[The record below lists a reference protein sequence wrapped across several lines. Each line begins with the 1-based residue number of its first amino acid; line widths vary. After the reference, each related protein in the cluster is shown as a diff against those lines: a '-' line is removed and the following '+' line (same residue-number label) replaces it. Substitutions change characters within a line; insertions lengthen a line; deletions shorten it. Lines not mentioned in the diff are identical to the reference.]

1 MDASAPA
8 TASRSGAPANTIQAD
23 LAALS
28 RLAWPVVLSRL
39 GIMTMGLTDTIV
51 VGRYSAVQLGYHALG
66 WAPTAV
72 VVTVALG
79 LLTGVQVMTARMI
92 GEGRRALAGAV
103 LRRGVSYGLWIGAG
117 SSLLLAVGGPPF
129 LHATGLAPGLADGAT
144 PVLLVF
150 SLSLIPFTLSAVATL
165 WLEALSK
172 PSVPMAMM
180 WLANAVNLAVDLVL
194 VPGRFGAPALGA
206 MGGACATLASRSA
219 LTIAL
224 FIYIALM
231 HEARDLGVFDKP
243 KRDRPGSAEQR
254 HVGYGAGASNF
265 FEVAAFAGMN
275 LVAGWISTGTLA
287 GYTVVINMVALVFM
301 VPLGFR
307 PRRLC
312 WSGRPMAR
320 ATQAASS
327 ARRGWAG
334 RRRCCSPWP
343 SAVAIWFA
351 SHDIAGVW
359 SKDPQVIA
367 LAGAALAL
375 SCLMLVPDSL
385 QVVLASA
392 LRARADV
399 VVPSVTHFI
408 SYVVIMAPLGLVAGL
423 AARLGAG
430 RDRLG
435 DDPRQLR
442 FGRAFDRAILVRQP
456 QQRLSASAQDPAFL
470 GLGVDHQ
477 VGRRG
482 FRGPEKRAKL
492 AGLVQPGEVLGGRA
506 HLGLVLDLAGSGRG
520 LDQRRIDLG
529 RHHLDAGEVGLV
541 SASKPVS
548 NGQTLNA
555 SPRASFSRRTTGMP
569 RIACPPTEPL

>member
-144 PVLLVF
+144 PVLLMF

-301 VPLGFR
+301 VPLGLSTATAVLVGTAYGAR
-307 PRRLC
+307 NP
-312 WSGRPMAR
+312 GGIVR
-320 ATQAASS
+320 ATWVGGATTVLFALAA
-327 ARRGWAG
+327 
-334 RRRCCSPWP
+334 
-343 SAVAIWFA
+343 AVAIWFA

-375 SCLMLVPDSL
+375 SCLMLVPNSL

-408 SYVVIMAPLGLVAGL
+408 SYVVIMAPLAWWLALPRGLGLDGIVWAMILASYVSAGL
-423 AARLGAG
+423 LIAR
-430 RDRLG
+430 
-435 DDPRQLR
+435 
-442 FGRAFDRAILVRQP
+442 FWF
-456 QQRLSASAQDPAFL
+456 
-470 GLGVDHQ
+470 
-477 VGRRG
+477 
-482 FRGPEKRAKL
+482 
-492 AGLVQPGEVLGGRA
+492 
-506 HLGLVLDLAGSGRG
+506 
-520 LDQRRIDLG
+520 
-529 RHHLDAGEVGLV
+529 V
-541 SASKPVS
+541 SRS
-548 NGQTLNA
+548 NG
-555 SPRASFSRRTTGMP
+555 
-569 RIACPPTEPL
+569 